1 MKYLKKILYI
11 LCLFVVTVYP
21 FLSVYGDNVVLNNY
35 KQVSSLGGE
44 NWEGKDSGKSK
55 NDSSVIISKTISE
68 TNYKSGISNI
78 ENYFDITLR
87 VQTRTKAEEPDL
99 AVVIVM
105 DISNTMSY
113 VFNGTK
119 KTRISAAQD
128 AAKKFITEFANRS
141 SSNKDIKRQI
151 GFVAFN
157 TNAQEIFALQPCMD
171 TTTANSLKNTM
182 ETNTNKIMNAPG
194 YGDSHSRF
202 TNIEAGLKM
211 ANDMLSKSN
220 ASSKHI
226 IFLSDGFP
234 TTYIYKNYT
243 GYDPYMTPNISSEAE
258 VNRNKTKFFNDY
270 WKANNGKLNP
280 NDDGIFYD
288 SVKEHYYPCY
298 YGTSYSDKAAIRA
311 RKMATNVK
319 NAGINIYSIG
329 VDIGGQTIKKY
340 VNQTAGKKF
349 SVVDRTSTTY
359 EIGDDSSADA
369 YKNWLKN
376 KIGSGYYQDVT
387 DESAMTDAFDRI
399 FTKIMEM
406 SEATWVAEDPMNLS
420 GNVKNIEF
428 VGIYDGNKNL
438 RDSVDLTNGS
448 NTASY
453 NDKDKIN
460 WDLKNSTPTEIK
472 VGNITYYVYELHYR
486 IRLQNE
492 LSTFE
497 EIDKNTGNSKI
508 YDTNGKTTLK
518 YVIKD
523 EKSSKDG
530 EIDFPVPSVVGYL
543 GELEFKKV
551 STLGDNFTLENA
563 EFELVHSPNCP
574 CHNERKQP
582 SDSTLSYT
590 ATSDANG
597 TIKFTSIPS
606 GHKYILKE
614 TKAPNDHIL
623 NESTYDVEVA
633 YDKTI
638 HKIEGNKIIND
649 YLKSN
654 LNISK
659 EVQGNIE
666 NSGTFKFTLVI
677 TYNGK
682 PVVGEYPYKKGN
694 ETGYITLDSNGKTT
708 IYLKHNETIYI
719 ENLPFNSSFK
729 IEELETEG
737 YEVNYKLNDN
747 KITFGKSLESK
758 LDSIEKPTNVKFI
771 NIGGYIMPETGSSGM
786 LILVIAGILLT
797 GGSVINICYMY
808 FKKKRLS

>member
-1 MKYLKKILYI
+1 MKYLKKIVYI
-11 LCLFVVTVYP
+11 LCLLVVTVYP
-21 FLSVYGDNVVLNNY
+21 FLSVYGDSLVLNGY
-35 KQVSSLGGE
+35 KQVANIGGE
-44 NWEGKDSGKSK
+44 NWEGKDSGKTK

-68 TNYKSGISNI
+68 TNYKSGNSNL

-87 VQTRTKAEEPDL
+87 VQTRTKAEEPDV

-105 DISNTMSY
+105 DVSNTMSY
-113 VFNGTK
+113 VFKNTK
-119 KTRISAAQD
+119 VTRISAAQE
-128 AAKKFITEFANRS
+128 AAEKFITDFANRS

-157 TNAQEIFALQPCMD
+157 TDAKEIFTLQPCMD
-171 TTTANSLKNTM
+171 TTTATNLINDMNTK
-182 ETNTNKIMNAPG
+182 TNNIMNVTN
-194 YGDSHSRF
+194 YGKSHSRF

-234 TTYIYKNYT
+234 TTYISSGYS
-243 GYDPYMTPNISSEAE
+243 GYDPYDT
-258 VNRNKTKFFNDY
+258 T
-270 WKANNGKLNP
+270 GK
-280 NDDGIFYD
+280 IFYD
-288 SVKEHYYPCY
+288 YVSGKKCL
-298 YGTSYSDKAAIRA
+298 YGTSYSDEAAIRA

-319 NAGINIYSIG
+319 NNGINIYSIG
-329 VDIGGQTIKKY
+329 VDVGGQTIKAY
-340 VNQTAGKKF
+340 VDQTNGQSH

-359 EIGDDSSADA
+359 EIGSDSSSDA

-387 DESAMTDAFDRI
+387 NESAMAGAFNEI
-399 FTKIMEM
+399 FKKIMEM
-406 SEATWVAEDPMNLS
+406 SEATWVAEDPMNTS
-420 GNVKNIEF
+420 SNVKNIEF

-438 RDSVDLTNGS
+438 RDSVNLTNGN

-460 WDLKNSTPTEIK
+460 WDLKNSNPAIIEN
-472 VGNITYYVYELHYR
+472 GNITYYVYELHYR

-492 LSTFE
+492 LSSFE
-497 EIDKNTGNSKI
+497 EIDKNTGNFKI
-508 YDTNGKTTLK
+508 YETNGKTTLN
-518 YVIKD
+518 YVIKTD
-523 EKSSKDG
+523 KTSTNG
-530 EIDFPVPSVVGYL
+530 EIDFKVPSIVGYL

-551 STLGDNFTLENA
+551 SALGDEFTLENA

-574 CHNERKQP
+574 CHNELKKP
-582 SDSTLSYT
+582 SDNTLKYKASSTS
-590 ATSDANG
+590 NG
-597 TIKFTSIPS
+597 SVKFINIPS

-614 TKAPNDHIL
+614 TKAPNGHIL
-623 NESTYDVEVA
+623 NKTEYDVEVA

-638 HKIEGNKIIND
+638 YSIDGNKIIND
-649 YLKSN
+649 YLKSK

-682 PVVGEYPYKKGN
+682 PVVGQFPYKKG
-694 ETGYITLDSNGKTT
+694 TSVGTITLDNAGKTT
-708 IYLKHNETIYI
+708 IYLKHNETINI
-719 ENLPFNSSFK
+719 EDLPYGSQFK
-729 IEELETEG
+729 IEELETDG
-737 YEVNYKLNDN
+737 YEVNYKINDN
-747 KITFGKSLESK
+747 KITFGKSLNGK
-758 LDSIEKPTNVKFI
+758 LDSTEPTNVKFI

-797 GGSVINICYMY
+797 GGSVINICYTY
-808 FKKKRLS
+808 FRKKRIS

>member
-55 NDSSVIISKTISE
+55 DDSSVIISKTISE
-68 TNYKSGISNI
+68 TNYKSGNSNL

-105 DISNTMSY
+105 DISNTMKEKMG
-113 VFNGTK
+113 GT
-119 KTRISAAQD
+119 TRIKAAQG
-128 AAKKFITEFANRS
+128 AAEKFITEFANRS

-157 TNAQEIFALQPCMD
+157 TDAKEIFTLQPCMD
-171 TTTANSLKNTM
+171 TTTA
-182 ETNTNKIMNAPG
+182 TNLIKDMNYKTNKIMNAAG
-194 YGDSHSRF
+194 YGGSHSRF

-234 TTYIYKNYT
+234 TTYISSGYS
-243 GYDPYMTPNISSEAE
+243 GYDPYDST
-258 VNRNKTKFFNDY
+258 
-270 WKANNGKLNP
+270 GK
-280 NDDGIFYD
+280 IFYD
-288 SVKEHYYPCY
+288 HVSKKKCL
-298 YGTSYSDKAAIRA
+298 YGTSYSDKAAKKA
-311 RKMATNVK
+311 REEAEKIK
-319 NAGINIYSIG
+319 NNGINIYSIG
-329 VDIGGQTIKKY
+329 VDVGGQTINGY
-340 VNQTAGKKF
+340 VNKETEEY
-349 SVVDRTSTTY
+349 SVVDRTSTNY
-359 EIGDDSSADA
+359 EIGSASSADA
-369 YKNWLKN
+369 YKNWLEN
-376 KIGSGYYQDVT
+376 KIGSGYYQAVT

-399 FTKIMEM
+399 FKKIMEI

-551 STLGDNFTLENA
+551 SALGDEFTLENA

-574 CHNERKQP
+574 CHNELKKP
-582 SDSTLSYT
+582 SDNTLTYKASS
-590 ATSDANG
+590 TSDG
-597 TIKFTSIPS
+597 SVKFINIPS

-614 TKAPNDHIL
+614 TKAPNGHIL
-623 NESTYDVEVA
+623 NKTEYDVEVA

-638 HKIEGNKIIND
+638 YSIDGNKIIND

-666 NSGTFKFTLVI
+666 NSGTFKFTLTI

-758 LDSIEKPTNVKFI
+758 LDSTEKPTNIKFI

-786 LILVIAGILLT
+786 LILIIAGILLT

>member
-55 NDSSVIISKTISE
+55 DDSSVIISKTISE
-68 TNYKSGISNI
+68 TDYKSGNSNL

-157 TNAQEIFALQPCMD
+157 TDAKEIFTLQPCMD
-171 TTTANSLKNTM
+171 TTTA
-182 ETNTNKIMNAPG
+182 TNLIKDMNYKTNKIMNAAG
-194 YGDSHSRF
+194 YGGSHSRF

-211 ANDMLSKSN
+211 ANDMLSRSN

-234 TTYIYKNYT
+234 TTYISSGYS
-243 GYDPYMTPNISSEAE
+243 GYDPYDST
-258 VNRNKTKFFNDY
+258 
-270 WKANNGKLNP
+270 GK
-280 NDDGIFYD
+280 IFYD
-288 SVKEHYYPCY
+288 HVSKKKCL
-298 YGTSYSDKAAIRA
+298 YGTSYSDKAAIKA
-311 RKMATNVK
+311 REEAEKIK
-319 NAGINIYSIG
+319 NNGINIYSIG
-329 VDIGGQTIKKY
+329 VDVGGQKIKAY
-340 VNQTAGKKF
+340 VDQTNGQSH

-359 EIGDDSSADA
+359 EIGSDSNPDA
-369 YKNWLKN
+369 YKNWLEN

-387 DESAMTDAFDRI
+387 DESAMTDAFDKI
-399 FTKIMEM
+399 FTRIMEI

-530 EIDFPVPSVVGYL
+530 EIDFPVPNVVGYL

-551 STLGDNFTLENA
+551 SALGDEFTLENA
-563 EFELVHSPNCP
+563 EFELVHSPNCS
-574 CHNERKQP
+574 CHNELKKP
-582 SDSTLSYT
+582 SDNTLTYKASS
-590 ATSDANG
+590 TSDG
-597 TIKFTSIPS
+597 SVKFINIPS

-614 TKAPNDHIL
+614 TKAPNGHIL
-623 NESTYDVEVA
+623 NKTEYDVEVA

-694 ETGYITLDSNGKTT
+694 ETGYITLDSNGKAT

-758 LDSIEKPTNVKFI
+758 LDSAEKPTNIKFI

-786 LILVIAGILLT
+786 LILIIAGILLT

>member
-1 MKYLKKILYI
+1 MKYLKKIVYI
-11 LCLFVVTVYP
+11 LCLLVVTVYP
-21 FLSVYGDNVVLNNY
+21 FLSVYGDSLVLNGY
-35 KQVSSLGGE
+35 KQVANIGGE
-44 NWEGKDSGKSK
+44 NWEGKDSGKTK

-68 TNYKSGISNI
+68 TNYKSGNSNL

-87 VQTRTKAEEPDL
+87 VQTRTKAEEPDV

-105 DISNTMSY
+105 DVSNTMSY
-113 VFNGTK
+113 VFKNTEV
-119 KTRISAAQD
+119 TRISAAQE
-128 AAKKFITEFANRS
+128 AAEKFITDFANRS

-157 TNAQEIFALQPCMD
+157 TDAKEIFKLQPCMD
-171 TTTANSLKNTM
+171 TTTATNLINDMNTK
-182 ETNTNKIMNAPG
+182 TNNIMNATN
-194 YGDSHSRF
+194 YGSSHSRF

-234 TTYIYKNYT
+234 TTYISSGYS
-243 GYDPYMTPNISSEAE
+243 GYDPYDT
-258 VNRNKTKFFNDY
+258 T
-270 WKANNGKLNP
+270 GK
-280 NDDGIFYD
+280 IFYD
-288 SVKEHYYPCY
+288 YVSGKKCL
-298 YGTSYSDKAAIRA
+298 YGTSYSDEAAIRA

-319 NAGINIYSIG
+319 NNGINIYSIG
-329 VDIGGQTIKKY
+329 VDVGGQTIKAY
-340 VNQTAGKKF
+340 VDQTNGQSH

-359 EIGDDSSADA
+359 EIGSDSSSDA

-387 DESAMTDAFDRI
+387 NESAMAGAFNEI
-399 FTKIMEM
+399 FKKIMEM
-406 SEATWVAEDPMNLS
+406 SEATWVAEDPMNTS
-420 GNVKNIEF
+420 SNVKNIEF
-428 VGIYDGNKNL
+428 VGMYDGNKNL
-438 RDSVDLTNGS
+438 RDSVNLTNGN

-460 WDLKNSTPTEIK
+460 WDLKNSNPTVIEN
-472 VGNITYYVYELHYR
+472 GNITYYVYELHYR

-492 LSTFE
+492 QSSFE
-497 EIDKNTGNSKI
+497 EIDKNTGNFKI
-508 YDTNGKTTLK
+508 YETNGKTTLN
-518 YVIKD
+518 YVIKTD
-523 EKSSKDG
+523 KTSTNG
-530 EIDFPVPSVVGYL
+530 EINFKVPSIVGYL

-551 STLGDNFTLENA
+551 SALGDEFTLENA

-574 CHNERKQP
+574 CHNELKKP
-582 SDSTLSYT
+582 SDNTLTYKAVS
-590 ATSDANG
+590 TSDG
-597 TIKFTSIPS
+597 SVKFINIPS

-614 TKAPNDHIL
+614 TKAPNGHIL
-623 NESTYDVEVA
+623 NKTEYDVEVA

-638 HKIEGNKIIND
+638 YSIDGNKIIND
-649 YLKSN
+649 YLKSK

-682 PVVGEYPYKKGN
+682 PVVGQFPYKKG
-694 ETGYITLDSNGKTT
+694 TSVGTITLDNAGKTT
-708 IYLKHNETIYI
+708 IYLKHNETINI
-719 ENLPFNSSFK
+719 EDLPYGSQFK
-729 IEELETEG
+729 IEELETDG
-737 YEVNYKLNDN
+737 YEVNYKINDN
-747 KITFGKSLESK
+747 KITFGKSLNGK
-758 LDSIEKPTNVKFI
+758 LDSTEPTNVKFI

-797 GGSVINICYMY
+797 GGSVINICYTY
-808 FKKKRLS
+808 FRKKRIS

>member
-1 MKYLKKILYI
+1 MKYLKKIVYI
-11 LCLFVVTVYP
+11 LCLLVVTVYP
-21 FLSVYGDNVVLNNY
+21 FLSVYGDSLVLNGY
-35 KQVSSLGGE
+35 KQVANIGGE
-44 NWEGKDSGKSK
+44 NWEGKDSGKTK

-68 TNYKSGISNI
+68 TNYKSGNSNL

-87 VQTRTKAEEPDL
+87 VQTRTKAEEPDV

-105 DISNTMSY
+105 DVSNTMSY
-113 VFNGTK
+113 VFKNTK
-119 KTRISAAQD
+119 VTRISAAQE
-128 AAKKFITEFANRS
+128 AAEKFITDFANRS

-157 TNAQEIFALQPCMD
+157 TDAKEIFALQPCMD
-171 TTTANSLKNTM
+171 TTTATNLINDMNTK
-182 ETNTNKIMNAPG
+182 TNNIMNVPN
-194 YGDSHSRF
+194 YVKSHSRF

-243 GYDPYMTPNISSEAE
+243 GYDPYMTPNISSAE
-258 VNRNKTKFFNDY
+258 EENRNKTEFFNDY
-270 WKANNGKLNP
+270 WKANNGELNP

-329 VDIGGQTIKKY
+329 VDIGGQTIKTY
-340 VNQTAGKKF
+340 VDQTARKKF

-359 EIGDDSSADA
+359 EIGSDSSPDA
-369 YKNWLKN
+369 YKNWLKS

-387 DESAMTDAFDRI
+387 NKSAMTDAFNEI
-399 FTKIMEM
+399 FKKIMEM
-406 SEATWVAEDPMNLS
+406 SEATWVAEDPMNTS
-420 GNVKNIEF
+420 SNVKNIEF
-428 VGIYDGNKNL
+428 VGMYDGNKNL
-438 RDSVDLTNGS
+438 RDSVNLTNGN

-460 WDLKNSTPTEIK
+460 WDLKNSNPTVIEN
-472 VGNITYYVYELHYR
+472 GNITYYVYELHYR

-492 LSTFE
+492 LSSFE
-497 EIDKNTGNSKI
+497 EIDKSTGNSKI
-508 YDTNGKTTLK
+508 YETNGKTTLN
-518 YVIKD
+518 YVIKT
-523 EKSSKDG
+523 EKTSTNG
-530 EIDFPVPSVVGYL
+530 EIDFKVPSIVGYL

-551 STLGDNFTLENA
+551 SALGDEFTLENA

-574 CHNERKQP
+574 CHNEQKKP
-582 SDSTLSYT
+582 SDNTLTYKASS
-590 ATSDANG
+590 TSDG
-597 TIKFTSIPS
+597 SVKFINIPS

-614 TKAPNDHIL
+614 TKAPNGHIL
-623 NESTYDVEVA
+623 NKTEYDVEVT

-638 HKIEGNKIIND
+638 YSIDGNKIIND
-649 YLKSN
+649 YLKSK

-677 TYNGK
+677 TYSGK
-682 PVVGEYPYKKGN
+682 PVVGQFPYKKG
-694 ETGYITLDSNGKTT
+694 TSVGTITLDNAGKTT
-708 IYLKHNETIYI
+708 IYLKHNETINI
-719 ENLPFNSSFK
+719 EDLPYGSQFK
-729 IEELETEG
+729 IEELETDG
-737 YEVNYKLNDN
+737 YEVNYKINDN
-747 KITFGKSLESK
+747 KITFGKSLNGK
-758 LDSIEKPTNVKFI
+758 LDSTEPTNVKFI

-797 GGSVINICYMY
+797 GGSVINICYTY
-808 FKKKRLS
+808 FRKKRIS

>member
-1 MKYLKKILYI
+1 MKYLKKIVYI
-11 LCLFVVTVYP
+11 LCLLVVTVYP
-21 FLSVYGDNVVLNNY
+21 FLSVYGDSLVLNGY
-35 KQVSSLGGE
+35 KQVANIGGE
-44 NWEGKDSGKSK
+44 NWEGKDSGKTK

-68 TNYKSGISNI
+68 TNYKSGNSNL

-87 VQTRTKAEEPDL
+87 VQTRTKAEEPDV

-105 DISNTMSY
+105 DVSNTMSY
-113 VFNGTK
+113 VFKNTK
-119 KTRISAAQD
+119 VTRISAAQE
-128 AAKKFITEFANRS
+128 AAEKFITDFANRS

-157 TNAQEIFALQPCMD
+157 TDAKEIFALQPCMD
-171 TTTANSLKNTM
+171 TTMA
-182 ETNTNKIMNAPG
+182 TNLINDMNNKTNDIMNATN
-194 YGDSHSRF
+194 YGSSHSRF

-234 TTYIYKNYT
+234 TTYISSGYS
-243 GYDPYMTPNISSEAE
+243 GYDPYDT
-258 VNRNKTKFFNDY
+258 T
-270 WKANNGKLNP
+270 GK
-280 NDDGIFYD
+280 IFYD
-288 SVKEHYYPCY
+288 YVSGKKCL
-298 YGTSYSDKAAIRA
+298 YGTSYSDEAAIRA

-319 NAGINIYSIG
+319 NNGINIYSIG
-329 VDIGGQTIKKY
+329 VDVGGQTIKAY
-340 VNQTAGKKF
+340 VDQTNGQSH

-359 EIGDDSSADA
+359 EIGSDSSSDA

-387 DESAMTDAFDRI
+387 NESAMAGAFNEI
-399 FTKIMEM
+399 FKKIMEM
-406 SEATWVAEDPMNLS
+406 SEATWVAEDPMNTS
-420 GNVKNIEF
+420 SNVKNIEF

-438 RDSVDLTNGS
+438 RDSVDLTNGN

-460 WDLKNSTPTEIK
+460 WDLKNSNPAIIEN
-472 VGNITYYVYELHYR
+472 GNITYYVYELHYR

-492 LSTFE
+492 QSSFE
-497 EIDKNTGNSKI
+497 EIDKSTGNSKI
-508 YDTNGKTTLK
+508 YETNGKTTLN
-518 YVIKD
+518 YVIKTD
-523 EKSSKDG
+523 KTSTNG
-530 EIDFPVPSVVGYL
+530 EIDFKVPSIVGYL

-551 STLGDNFTLENA
+551 SALGDEFTLENV

-574 CHNERKQP
+574 CHNELKKP
-582 SDSTLSYT
+582 SDNTLKYKASS
-590 ATSDANG
+590 TSDG
-597 TIKFTSIPS
+597 SVKFINIPS

-614 TKAPNDHIL
+614 TKAPNGHIL
-623 NESTYDVEVA
+623 NKTEYDVEVA

-638 HKIEGNKIIND
+638 YSIDGNKIIND
-649 YLKSN
+649 YLKSK

-677 TYNGK
+677 TYSGK
-682 PVVGEYPYKKGN
+682 PVVGQFPYKKG
-694 ETGYITLDSNGKTT
+694 TSVGTITLDNAGKTT
-708 IYLKHNETIYI
+708 IYLKHNETINI
-719 ENLPFNSSFK
+719 EDLPYGSQFK
-729 IEELETEG
+729 IEELETDG
-737 YEVNYKLNDN
+737 YEVNYKINDN
-747 KITFGKSLESK
+747 KITFGKSLNGK
-758 LDSIEKPTNVKFI
+758 LDSTEPTNVKFI

-797 GGSVINICYMY
+797 GGSVINICYTY
-808 FKKKRLS
+808 FRKKRIS

>member
-1 MKYLKKILYI
+1 MKYLKKIVYI
-11 LCLFVVTVYP
+11 LCLLVVTVYP
-21 FLSVYGDNVVLNNY
+21 FLSVYGDSLVLNGY
-35 KQVSSLGGE
+35 KQVVNIGGE
-44 NWEGKDSGKSK
+44 NWEGKDSGKTK

-68 TNYKSGISNI
+68 TNYKSGNSNL

-87 VQTRTKAEEPDL
+87 VQTRTKAEEPDV

-105 DISNTMSY
+105 DVSNTMSY
-113 VFNGTK
+113 VFKNTK
-119 KTRISAAQD
+119 VTRISAAQE
-128 AAKKFITEFANRS
+128 AAEKFITDFANRS

-157 TNAQEIFALQPCMD
+157 TDAKEIFTLQPCMD
-171 TTTANSLKNTM
+171 TTTATNLINDMNTK
-182 ETNTNKIMNAPG
+182 TNNIMNVTN
-194 YGDSHSRF
+194 YGKSHSRF

-234 TTYIYKNYT
+234 TTYISSGYS
-243 GYDPYMTPNISSEAE
+243 GYDPYDT
-258 VNRNKTKFFNDY
+258 T
-270 WKANNGKLNP
+270 GK
-280 NDDGIFYD
+280 IFYD
-288 SVKEHYYPCY
+288 YVSGKKCL
-298 YGTSYSDKAAIRA
+298 YGTSYSDEAAIRA

-319 NAGINIYSIG
+319 NNGINIYSIG
-329 VDIGGQTIKKY
+329 VDVGGQTIKAY
-340 VNQTAGKKF
+340 VDQTNGQSH

-359 EIGDDSSADA
+359 EIGSDSSPNA

-387 DESAMTDAFDRI
+387 NKSAMTDAFNEI
-399 FTKIMEM
+399 FKKIMEM
-406 SEATWVAEDPMNLS
+406 SEATWVAEDPMNTS
-420 GNVKNIEF
+420 SNVKNIEF
-428 VGIYDGNKNL
+428 VGMYDGNKNL
-438 RDSVDLTNGS
+438 RDSVNLTNGN

-460 WDLKNSTPTEIK
+460 WDLKNSNPAIIEN
-472 VGNITYYVYELHYR
+472 GNITYYVYELHYR

-492 LSTFE
+492 LSSFE
-497 EIDKNTGNSKI
+497 EIDKSTGNSKI
-508 YDTNGKTTLK
+508 YETNGKTTLN
-518 YVIKD
+518 YVIKT
-523 EKSSKDG
+523 EKTSTNG
-530 EIDFPVPSVVGYL
+530 EIDFKVPSIVGYL

-551 STLGDNFTLENA
+551 SALGDEFTLENA

-574 CHNERKQP
+574 CHNELKKP
-582 SDSTLSYT
+582 SDNTLKYKASSTS
-590 ATSDANG
+590 NG
-597 TIKFTSIPS
+597 SVKFINIPS

-614 TKAPNDHIL
+614 TKAPNGHIL
-623 NESTYDVEVA
+623 NKTEYDVEVA

-638 HKIEGNKIIND
+638 YSIDGNKIIND
-649 YLKSN
+649 YLKSK

-682 PVVGEYPYKKGN
+682 PVVGQFPYKKG
-694 ETGYITLDSNGKTT
+694 TSVGTITLDNAGKTT
-708 IYLKHNETIYI
+708 IYLKHNETINI
-719 ENLPFNSSFK
+719 EDLPYGSQFK
-729 IEELETEG
+729 IEELETDG
-737 YEVNYKLNDN
+737 YEVNYKINDN
-747 KITFGKSLESK
+747 KITFGKSLNGK
-758 LDSIEKPTNVKFI
+758 LDSTEPTNVKFI

-797 GGSVINICYMY
+797 GGSVINICYTY
-808 FKKKRLS
+808 FRKKRIS

>member
-1 MKYLKKILYI
+1 MKYLKKIVYI
-11 LCLFVVTVYP
+11 LCLLVVTVYP
-21 FLSVYGDNVVLNNY
+21 FLSVYGDSLVLNGY
-35 KQVSSLGGE
+35 KQVANIGGE
-44 NWEGKDSGKSK
+44 NWEGKDSGKTK

-68 TNYKSGISNI
+68 TNYKSGNSNL

-87 VQTRTKAEEPDL
+87 VQTRTKAEEPDV

-105 DISNTMSY
+105 DVSNTMSY
-113 VFNGTK
+113 VFKNTK
-119 KTRISAAQD
+119 VTRISAAQE
-128 AAKKFITEFANRS
+128 AAEKFITDFANRS

-157 TNAQEIFALQPCMD
+157 TDAKEIFALQPCMD
-171 TTTANSLKNTM
+171 TTMA
-182 ETNTNKIMNAPG
+182 TNLINDMNNKTNDIMNATN
-194 YGDSHSRF
+194 YGSSHSRF

-234 TTYIYKNYT
+234 TTYISSGYS
-243 GYDPYMTPNISSEAE
+243 GYDPYDT
-258 VNRNKTKFFNDY
+258 T
-270 WKANNGKLNP
+270 GK
-280 NDDGIFYD
+280 IFYD
-288 SVKEHYYPCY
+288 YVSEKKCL
-298 YGTSYSDKAAIRA
+298 YGTSYSDEAAIRA

-319 NAGINIYSIG
+319 NNGINIYSIG
-329 VDIGGQTIKKY
+329 VDVGGQTIKAY
-340 VNQTAGKKF
+340 VDQTNGKSH

-359 EIGDDSSADA
+359 EIGSDSSSDA
-369 YKNWLKN
+369 YKNWLKS

-387 DESAMTDAFDRI
+387 NESAMAGAFNEI
-399 FTKIMEM
+399 FKKIMEM
-406 SEATWVAEDPMNLS
+406 SEATWVAEDPMNTS
-420 GNVKNIEF
+420 SNVKNIEF

-438 RDSVDLTNGS
+438 RDSVNLTNGN

-460 WDLKNSTPTEIK
+460 WDLKNSNPTVIEN
-472 VGNITYYVYELHYR
+472 GNITYYVYELHYR

-492 LSTFE
+492 LSSFE
-497 EIDKNTGNSKI
+497 EIDKSTGNSKI
-508 YDTNGKTTLK
+508 YETNGKTTLN
-518 YVIKD
+518 YVIKTD
-523 EKSSKDG
+523 KTSTNG
-530 EIDFPVPSVVGYL
+530 EIDFKVPSIVGYL

-551 STLGDNFTLENA
+551 SVLGDEFTLENA

-574 CHNERKQP
+574 CHNELKKP
-582 SDSTLSYT
+582 SDNTLTYKASSTS
-590 ATSDANG
+590 NG
-597 TIKFTSIPS
+597 SVKFINIPS

-614 TKAPNDHIL
+614 TKAPNGHIL
-623 NESTYDVEVA
+623 NKTEYDVEVA

-638 HKIEGNKIIND
+638 YSIDGNKIIND
-649 YLKSN
+649 YLKSK

-682 PVVGEYPYKKGN
+682 PVVGQFPYKKG
-694 ETGYITLDSNGKTT
+694 TSVGTITLDNAGKTT
-708 IYLKHNETIYI
+708 IYLKHNETINI
-719 ENLPFNSSFK
+719 EDLPYGSQFK
-729 IEELETEG
+729 IEELETDG
-737 YEVNYKLNDN
+737 YEVNYKINDN
-747 KITFGKSLESK
+747 KITFGKSLNGK
-758 LDSIEKPTNVKFI
+758 LDSTEPTNVKFI

-797 GGSVINICYMY
+797 GGSVINICYTY
-808 FKKKRLS
+808 FRKKRIS

>member
-55 NDSSVIISKTISE
+55 DDSSVIISKTISE

-105 DISNTMSY
+105 DISNTM
-113 VFNGTK
+113 NEKMGKTT
-119 KTRISAAQD
+119 TRIKAAQG
-128 AAKKFITEFANRS
+128 AAEKFITEFANRS

-171 TTTANSLKNTM
+171 TTTANSLNDTM
-182 ETNTNKIMNAPG
+182 KTNTNKIMNAPG
-194 YGDSHSRF
+194 YGNSHSRF

-234 TTYIYKNYT
+234 TTYISSGYS
-243 GYDPYMTPNISSEAE
+243 GYDPYDST
-258 VNRNKTKFFNDY
+258 
-270 WKANNGKLNP
+270 GK
-280 NDDGIFYD
+280 IFYD
-288 SVKEHYYPCY
+288 HVSKKKCL
-298 YGTSYSDKAAIRA
+298 YGTSYSDEAAIRA
-311 RKMATNVK
+311 RKMAAEVK
-319 NAGINIYSIG
+319 NNGINIYSIG
-329 VDIGGQTIKKY
+329 VDVGGQTIDGY
-340 VNQTAGKKF
+340 VNKETNKY
-349 SVVDRTSTTY
+349 SVVDRKSTKY
-359 EIGDDSSADA
+359 EIGDGSSADA

-387 DESAMTDAFDRI
+387 DESAMTDAFNKI
-399 FTKIMEM
+399 FKRIMEI

-428 VGIYDGNKNL
+428 VGIYDSNKNL
-438 RDSVDLTNGS
+438 RDSVDLTNGN

-492 LSTFE
+492 LSSFE

-551 STLGDNFTLENA
+551 SALGDNFTLENA

-582 SDSTLSYT
+582 SDSILSYKT
-590 ATSDANG
+590 TSDANG
-597 TIKFTSIPS
+597 TVKFTNIPS

>member
-55 NDSSVIISKTISE
+55 DDSSVIISKTISE
-68 TNYKSGISNI
+68 TDYKSGNSNL

-157 TNAQEIFALQPCMD
+157 TDAKEIFTLQPCMD
-171 TTTANSLKNTM
+171 TTTA
-182 ETNTNKIMNAPG
+182 TNLIKDMNYKTNKIMNAAG
-194 YGDSHSRF
+194 YGGSHSRF

-234 TTYIYKNYT
+234 TTYISSDYN
-243 GYDPYMTPNISSEAE
+243 GYDPYDST
-258 VNRNKTKFFNDY
+258 
-270 WKANNGKLNP
+270 GK
-280 NDDGIFYD
+280 IFYD
-288 SVKEHYYPCY
+288 HVLKKKCL
-298 YGTSYSDKAAIRA
+298 YGTSYSDEAAIRA
-311 RKMATNVK
+311 RKMATEVK
-319 NAGINIYSIG
+319 NNGINIYSIG
-329 VDIGGQTIKKY
+329 VDVGGQKIKAY
-340 VNQTAGKKF
+340 VDQTNGQSH

-359 EIGDDSSADA
+359 EIGSDSNPDA
-369 YKNWLKN
+369 YKNWLEN

-387 DESAMTDAFDRI
+387 DESAMTDAFDKI
-399 FTKIMEM
+399 FTRIMEI

-530 EIDFPVPSVVGYL
+530 EIDFPVPNVVGYL

-551 STLGDNFTLENA
+551 SALGDEFTLENA
-563 EFELVHSPNCP
+563 EFELVHSPNCS
-574 CHNERKQP
+574 CHNELKKP
-582 SDSTLSYT
+582 SDNTLTYKASS
-590 ATSDANG
+590 TSDG
-597 TIKFTSIPS
+597 SVKFINIPS

-614 TKAPNDHIL
+614 TKAPNGHIL
-623 NESTYDVEVA
+623 NKTEYDVEVA

-649 YLKSN
+649 FLKSN

-682 PVVGEYPYKKGN
+682 PLVGEYPYKKGN
-694 ETGYITLDSNGKTT
+694 ETNYITLDSNGKAT

-747 KITFGKSLESK
+747 KITFGKSLEST
-758 LDSIEKPTNVKFI
+758 LDSTEKPTNIKFI

-786 LILVIAGILLT
+786 LILIIAGILLT

>member
-1 MKYLKKILYI
+1 MKYLKKIVYI
-11 LCLFVVTVYP
+11 LCLLIATVCP
-21 FLSVYGDNVVLNNY
+21 FLSVYSDNIVLNNY
-35 KQVSSLGGE
+35 KQVTSLGGE
-44 NWEGKDSGKSK
+44 NWEGKDSGKAK

-68 TNYKSGISNI
+68 TNYSSNKDNL
-78 ENYFDITLR
+78 ENYFDITLK

-99 AVVIVM
+99 AVVIVL

-113 VFNGTK
+113 VFNGTS
-119 KTRISAAQD
+119 KTRISAAQE
-128 AAKKFITEFANRS
+128 AATNFIKEFANRS
-141 SSNKDIKRQI
+141 SGNSKITNRKI

-157 TNAQEIFALQPCMD
+157 TDAHKIFNLQDCTD
-171 TTTANSLKNTM
+171 INIANTLITTM
-182 ETNTNKIMNAPG
+182 TNETNKIIYSNDYANN
-194 YGDSHSRF
+194 HKRF

-211 ANDMLSKSN
+211 AGDMLDNSN
-220 ASSKHI
+220 ASTKHI
-226 IFLSDGFP
+226 VFLSDGFP
-234 TTYIYKNYT
+234 TTYINNGYI
-243 GYDPYMTPNISSEAE
+243 GYDPYDSAGD
-258 VNRNKTKFFNDY
+258 R
-270 WKANNGKLNP
+270 
-280 NDDGIFYD
+280 FYD
-288 SVKEHYYPCY
+288 NTSGQKIPCS
-298 YGTSYSDKAAIRA
+298 YGASYSDEAAIRA
-311 RKMATNVK
+311 RKMATK
-319 NAGINIYSIG
+319 IKTKGINIYSIG
-329 VDIGGQTIKKY
+329 VDVGGQTIKQY
-340 VNQTAGKKF
+340 VDQTNGKDF
-349 SVVDRTSTTY
+349 SVVDRRSTIY
-359 EIGDDSSADA
+359 EIGSADSSDA
-369 YKNWLKN
+369 YKEWLKN
-376 KIGSGYYQDVT
+376 KIGSSNYWDVT
-387 DESAMTDAFDRI
+387 DKNAMTSAFNNI
-399 FTKIMEM
+399 FKKIMEI
-406 SEATWVAEDPMNLS
+406 SEAIWVAEDPMNAS
-420 GNVKNIEF
+420 SNVKNIDF
-428 VGIYDGNKNL
+428 IGIYDKNKNL
-438 RDSVDLTNGS
+438 NDNVNLNNSN

-460 WDLKNSTPTEIK
+460 WDLKNSKPTEIK
-472 VGNITYYVYELHYR
+472 NGNVIYYVYELHYR

-492 LSTFE
+492 LSSFE
-497 EIDKNTGNSKI
+497 EIDKNTGNFKI
-508 YDTNGKTTLK
+508 YETNGKTTLN
-518 YVIKD
+518 YVIKTN
-523 EKSSKDG
+523 KTSTSG
-530 EIDFPVPSVVGYL
+530 QLNFSVPSIVGYL
-543 GELEFKKV
+543 GELEFQKV
-551 STLGDNFTLENA
+551 SALGDNFTLENA
-563 EFELVHSPNCP
+563 EFELVHSKGCP

-590 ATSDANG
+590 AISNTNG
-597 TIKFTSIPS
+597 LVKFTNIPS

-623 NESTYDVEVA
+623 SESSYEVEVA

-649 YLKSN
+649 YIKSN

-666 NSGTFKFTLVI
+666 NSGTFKFTLTI

-747 KITFGKSLESK
+747 KITIGKNLNGT
-758 LDSIEKPTNVKFI
+758 LTDKPNNIKFI

-808 FKKKRLS
+808 FKKKRIS

>member
-1 MKYLKKILYI
+1 MKYLKKIVYI
-11 LCLFVVTVYP
+11 LCLLIATVCP
-21 FLSVYGDNVVLNNY
+21 FLSVYSDNIVLNNY
-35 KQVSSLGGE
+35 KQVTSLGGE
-44 NWEGKDSGKSK
+44 NWEGKDSGKAK

-68 TNYKSGISNI
+68 TNYSSNKDNL
-78 ENYFDITLR
+78 ENYFDITLK

-99 AVVIVM
+99 AVVIVL

-113 VFNGTK
+113 VFNGTS
-119 KTRISAAQD
+119 KTRISAAQE
-128 AAKKFITEFANRS
+128 AATNFIKEFANRS
-141 SSNKDIKRQI
+141 SGNSKITNRKI

-157 TNAQEIFALQPCMD
+157 TDAHKIFNLQDCTD
-171 TTTANSLKNTM
+171 INIANTLISTM
-182 ETNTNKIMNAPG
+182 TNETNKIIYSNDYANN
-194 YGDSHSRF
+194 HKRF

-211 ANDMLSKSN
+211 AGDMLDNSN
-220 ASSKHI
+220 ASTKHI
-226 IFLSDGFP
+226 VFLSDGFP
-234 TTYIYKNYT
+234 TTYINNGYI
-243 GYDPYMTPNISSEAE
+243 GYDPYDSAGD
-258 VNRNKTKFFNDY
+258 R
-270 WKANNGKLNP
+270 
-280 NDDGIFYD
+280 FYD
-288 SVKEHYYPCY
+288 NTSGQKIPCS
-298 YGTSYSDKAAIRA
+298 YGASYSDEAAIRA
-311 RKMATNVK
+311 RKMATK
-319 NAGINIYSIG
+319 IKTKGINIYSIG
-329 VDIGGQTIKKY
+329 VDVGGQTIKRY
-340 VNQTAGKKF
+340 VDQTNGKDF
-349 SVVDRTSTTY
+349 SVVDRRSTIY
-359 EIGDDSSADA
+359 EIGSADSSDA
-369 YKNWLKN
+369 YKEWLKN
-376 KIGSGYYQDVT
+376 KIGSSNYWDVT
-387 DESAMTDAFDRI
+387 DKNAMTSAFNNI
-399 FTKIMEM
+399 FKKIIEI
-406 SEATWVAEDPMNLS
+406 SEAIWVAEDPMNAS
-420 GNVKNIEF
+420 SNVKNIDF
-428 VGIYDGNKNL
+428 IGIYDKNKNL
-438 RDSVDLTNGS
+438 NDNVNLNNSN

-460 WDLKNSTPTEIK
+460 WDLKNSKPTEIK
-472 VGNITYYVYELHYR
+472 NGNVIYYVYELHYR

-492 LSTFE
+492 LSSFE
-497 EIDKNTGNSKI
+497 EIDKNTGNFKI
-508 YDTNGKTTLK
+508 YETNGKTTLN
-518 YVIKD
+518 YVIKTN
-523 EKSSKDG
+523 KTSTSG
-530 EIDFPVPSVVGYL
+530 QLNFPVPSIVGYL
-543 GELEFKKV
+543 GELEFQKV
-551 STLGDNFTLENA
+551 SALGDNFTLENA
-563 EFELVHSPNCP
+563 EFELVHSKDCP

-590 ATSDANG
+590 AISNTNG
-597 TIKFTSIPS
+597 LVKFTNIPS

-623 NESTYDVEVA
+623 SESSYEVEVA

-649 YLKSN
+649 YIKSN

-666 NSGTFKFTLVI
+666 NSGTFKFTLTI

-747 KITFGKSLESK
+747 KITIGKNLNGT
-758 LDSIEKPTNVKFI
+758 LTDKPNNIKFI

-808 FKKKRLS
+808 FKKKRIS

>member
-55 NDSSVIISKTISE
+55 DDSSVIISKTISE
-68 TNYKSGISNI
+68 TNYKSGNSNL

-87 VQTRTKAEEPDL
+87 VQTRTKAEEPDV

-105 DISNTMSY
+105 DISNTM
-113 VFNGTK
+113 NEKMGGT
-119 KTRISAAQD
+119 TRIKAAQG
-128 AAKKFITEFANRS
+128 AAEKFITEFANRS

-157 TNAQEIFALQPCMD
+157 TNAQKIFELQPCMD
-171 TTTANSLKNTM
+171 TTTATNLINDMNSK
-182 ETNTNKIMNAPG
+182 TNFIMDAPG
-194 YGDSHSRF
+194 YGGSHSRF

-211 ANDMLSKSN
+211 ANDMLSESN

-234 TTYIYKNYT
+234 TTYISSGYS
-243 GYDPYMTPNISSEAE
+243 GYDPYDST
-258 VNRNKTKFFNDY
+258 
-270 WKANNGKLNP
+270 GK
-280 NDDGIFYD
+280 IFYD
-288 SVKEHYYPCY
+288 HVSKKKCL
-298 YGTSYSDKAAIRA
+298 YGTSYSDKAAIKA
-311 RKMATNVK
+311 REEAEKIK
-319 NAGINIYSIG
+319 NNGINIYSIG
-329 VDIGGQTIKKY
+329 VDVGGQTIKAY
-340 VNQTAGKKF
+340 VDQTNGQSH

-359 EIGDDSSADA
+359 EIGSDSSPDA
-369 YKNWLKN
+369 YKNWLEN
-376 KIGSGYYQDVT
+376 KIGSGYYKDVT
-387 DESAMTDAFDRI
+387 NESAMTDAFDKI
-399 FTKIMEM
+399 FKRIMEI

-551 STLGDNFTLENA
+551 SALGDEFTLENA

-574 CHNERKQP
+574 CHNELKKP
-582 SDSTLSYT
+582 SDNTLTYKASS
-590 ATSDANG
+590 TSDG
-597 TIKFTSIPS
+597 SVKFINIPS

-614 TKAPNDHIL
+614 TKAPNGHIL
-623 NESTYDVEVA
+623 NKTEYDVEVA

-638 HKIEGNKIIND
+638 HSIDGNKIIND

-682 PVVGEYPYKKGN
+682 PVVGEYPYKKEN

-758 LDSIEKPTNVKFI
+758 LDSTEKPTNIKFI

-786 LILVIAGILLT
+786 LILIIAGILLT

>member
-55 NDSSVIISKTISE
+55 DDSSVIISKTISE

-87 VQTRTKAEEPDL
+87 VQTRTKAEEPDV

-105 DISNTMSY
+105 DISNTM
-113 VFNGTK
+113 NEKMGGT
-119 KTRISAAQD
+119 TRIKAAQG
-128 AAKKFITEFANRS
+128 AAEKFITEFANRS

-157 TNAQEIFALQPCMD
+157 TNAQEIFTLQPCMD
-171 TTTANSLKNTM
+171 TTTANSLNDTM
-182 ETNTNKIMNAPG
+182 KTNTNKIMNAAG

-211 ANDMLSKSN
+211 ANDMLSESN

-234 TTYIYKNYT
+234 TTYISSDYN
-243 GYDPYMTPNISSEAE
+243 GYDPYDST
-258 VNRNKTKFFNDY
+258 
-270 WKANNGKLNP
+270 GK
-280 NDDGIFYD
+280 IFYD
-288 SVKEHYYPCY
+288 YVSGKKCL
-298 YGTSYSDKAAIRA
+298 YGTSYSDKAAIKA
-311 RKMATNVK
+311 REEAEKIK
-319 NAGINIYSIG
+319 NNGINIYSIG
-329 VDIGGQTIKKY
+329 VDVGGQTIDGYVKKETKY
-340 VNQTAGKKF
+340 Y
-349 SVVDRTSTTY
+349 SVVDRTSTKY
-359 EIGDDSSADA
+359 EIGSASSAEA

-376 KIGSGYYQDVT
+376 KIGSGYYKDVT
-387 DESAMTDAFDRI
+387 NESAMTDAFDKI
-399 FTKIMEM
+399 FKRIMEI

-472 VGNITYYVYELHYR
+472 LGNITYYVYELHYR

-551 STLGDNFTLENA
+551 SALGDEFTLENA

-574 CHNERKQP
+574 CHNELKKP
-582 SDSTLSYT
+582 SDNTLTYKASS
-590 ATSDANG
+590 TSDG
-597 TIKFTSIPS
+597 SVKFINIPS

-614 TKAPNDHIL
+614 TKAPNGHIL
-623 NESTYDVEVA
+623 NKTEYDVEVA

-654 LNISK
+654 LNIYK

-758 LDSIEKPTNVKFI
+758 LDSTEKPTNIKFI

-786 LILVIAGILLT
+786 LILIIAGILLT

>member
-1 MKYLKKILYI
+1 MKYLKKIVYI
-11 LCLFVVTVYP
+11 LCLLVVTVYP
-21 FLSVYGDNVVLNNY
+21 FLSVYGDSLVLNGY
-35 KQVSSLGGE
+35 KQVANIGGE
-44 NWEGKDSGKSK
+44 NWEGKDSGKTK

-68 TNYKSGISNI
+68 TNYKSGNSNL

-87 VQTRTKAEEPDL
+87 VQTRTKAEEPDV

-105 DISNTMSY
+105 DVSNTMSY
-113 VFNGTK
+113 VFKNTEV
-119 KTRISAAQD
+119 TRISAAQE
-128 AAKKFITEFANRS
+128 AAEKFITDFANRS

-157 TNAQEIFALQPCMD
+157 TDAKEIFKLQPCMD
-171 TTTANSLKNTM
+171 TTTA
-182 ETNTNKIMNAPG
+182 TNLINDMNNKTNDIMDATN
-194 YGDSHSRF
+194 YGSSHSRF

-234 TTYIYKNYT
+234 TTYISSGYS
-243 GYDPYMTPNISSEAE
+243 GYDPYDT
-258 VNRNKTKFFNDY
+258 T
-270 WKANNGKLNP
+270 GK
-280 NDDGIFYD
+280 IFYD
-288 SVKEHYYPCY
+288 YVSGKKCL
-298 YGTSYSDKAAIRA
+298 YGTSYSDEAAIRA

-319 NAGINIYSIG
+319 NNGINIYSIG
-329 VDIGGQTIKKY
+329 VDVGGQTIKAY
-340 VNQTAGKKF
+340 VDQTNGQSH

-359 EIGDDSSADA
+359 EIGSDSSSDA

-387 DESAMTDAFDRI
+387 NESAMAGAFNEI
-399 FTKIMEM
+399 FKKIMEM
-406 SEATWVAEDPMNLS
+406 SEATWVAEDPMNTS
-420 GNVKNIEF
+420 SNVKNIEF
-428 VGIYDGNKNL
+428 VGMYDGNKNL
-438 RDSVDLTNGS
+438 RDSVNLTNGN

-460 WDLKNSTPTEIK
+460 WDLKNSNPTVIEN
-472 VGNITYYVYELHYR
+472 GNITYYVYELHYR

-492 LSTFE
+492 QSSFE
-497 EIDKNTGNSKI
+497 EIDKSTGNSKI
-508 YDTNGKTTLK
+508 YETNGKTTLN
-518 YVIKD
+518 YVIKTD
-523 EKSSKDG
+523 KTSTNG
-530 EIDFPVPSVVGYL
+530 EIDFKVPSIVGYL

-551 STLGDNFTLENA
+551 SALGDEFTLENA

-574 CHNERKQP
+574 CHNELKKP
-582 SDSTLSYT
+582 SDNTLTYKTSSTS
-590 ATSDANG
+590 NG
-597 TIKFTSIPS
+597 SVKFINIPS

-614 TKAPNDHIL
+614 TKAPNGHIL
-623 NESTYDVEVA
+623 NKTEYDVEVA

-638 HKIEGNKIIND
+638 YSIDGNKIIND
-649 YLKSN
+649 YLKSK

-682 PVVGEYPYKKGN
+682 PVVGQFPYKKG
-694 ETGYITLDSNGKTT
+694 TSVGTITLDNAGKTT
-708 IYLKHNETIYI
+708 IYLKHNETINI
-719 ENLPFNSSFK
+719 EDLPYGSQFK
-729 IEELETEG
+729 IEELETDG
-737 YEVNYKLNDN
+737 YEVNYKINDN
-747 KITFGKSLESK
+747 KITFGKSLNGK
-758 LDSIEKPTNVKFI
+758 LDSTEPTNVKFI

-797 GGSVINICYMY
+797 GGSVINICYTY
-808 FKKKRLS
+808 FRKKRIS

>member
-55 NDSSVIISKTISE
+55 DDSSVIISKTISE

-105 DISNTMSY
+105 DISNTM
-113 VFNGTK
+113 NEKMGKTT
-119 KTRISAAQD
+119 TRIKAAQG
-128 AAKKFITEFANRS
+128 AAEKFITEFANRS

-171 TTTANSLKNTM
+171 TTTANSLNDTM
-182 ETNTNKIMNAPG
+182 KINTNKIMNAPG
-194 YGDSHSRF
+194 YGNSHSRF

-234 TTYIYKNYT
+234 TTYISSGYS
-243 GYDPYMTPNISSEAE
+243 GYDPYDST
-258 VNRNKTKFFNDY
+258 
-270 WKANNGKLNP
+270 GK
-280 NDDGIFYD
+280 IFYD
-288 SVKEHYYPCY
+288 HVSKKKCL
-298 YGTSYSDKAAIRA
+298 YGTSYSDEAAIRA
-311 RKMATNVK
+311 RKMAAEVK
-319 NAGINIYSIG
+319 NNGINIYSIG
-329 VDIGGQTIKKY
+329 VDVGGQTIDGY
-340 VNQTAGKKF
+340 VNKETNKY
-349 SVVDRTSTTY
+349 SVVDRKSTKY
-359 EIGDDSSADA
+359 EIGDGSSADA

-387 DESAMTDAFDRI
+387 DESAMTDAFNKI
-399 FTKIMEM
+399 FKRIMEI

-582 SDSTLSYT
+582 SDSILSYK

-597 TIKFTSIPS
+597 TVKFTNIPS

-708 IYLKHNETIYI
+708 IYLKHNETIHI

>member
-55 NDSSVIISKTISE
+55 DDSSVIISKTISE

-105 DISNTMSY
+105 DISNTM
-113 VFNGTK
+113 NEKMGKTT
-119 KTRISAAQD
+119 TRIKAAQG
-128 AAKKFITEFANRS
+128 AAEKFITEFANRS

-171 TTTANSLKNTM
+171 TTTANSLNDTM
-182 ETNTNKIMNAPG
+182 KINTNKIMNAPG
-194 YGDSHSRF
+194 YGNSHSRF

-234 TTYIYKNYT
+234 TTYISSGYS
-243 GYDPYMTPNISSEAE
+243 GYDPYDST
-258 VNRNKTKFFNDY
+258 
-270 WKANNGKLNP
+270 GK
-280 NDDGIFYD
+280 IFYD
-288 SVKEHYYPCY
+288 HVSKKKCL
-298 YGTSYSDKAAIRA
+298 YGTSYSDEAAIRA
-311 RKMATNVK
+311 RKMAAEVK
-319 NAGINIYSIG
+319 NNGINIYSIG
-329 VDIGGQTIKKY
+329 VDVGGQTIDGY
-340 VNQTAGKKF
+340 VNKETNKY
-349 SVVDRTSTTY
+349 SVVDRKSTKY
-359 EIGDDSSADA
+359 EIGDGSSVDA

-387 DESAMTDAFDRI
+387 DESAMTDAFNKI
-399 FTKIMEM
+399 FKRIMEI

-574 CHNERKQP
+574 CHNELKHP
-582 SDSTLSYT
+582 SDNKLTYKAISSTEGLV
-590 ATSDANG
+590 
-597 TIKFTSIPS
+597 KFTNIPS

-623 NESTYDVEVA
+623 NESSYEVEVA

-694 ETGYITLDSNGKTT
+694 ETGFITLDSNGKTT

>member
-1 MKYLKKILYI
+1 MKYLKKIVYI
-11 LCLFVVTVYP
+11 LCLLIATVCP
-21 FLSVYGDNVVLNNY
+21 FLSVYSDNIVLNNY
-35 KQVSSLGGE
+35 KQVTSLGGE
-44 NWEGKDSGKSK
+44 NWEGKDSGKAK

-68 TNYKSGISNI
+68 TNYSSNKDNL
-78 ENYFDITLR
+78 ENYFDITLK

-99 AVVIVM
+99 AVVIVL

-113 VFNGTK
+113 VFNGTS
-119 KTRISAAQD
+119 KTRISAAQE
-128 AAKKFITEFANRS
+128 AATNFIKEFANRS
-141 SSNKDIKRQI
+141 SGNSKITNRKI

-157 TNAQEIFALQPCMD
+157 TDAHKIFNLQD
-171 TTTANSLKNTM
+171 YTDINIANTLISTM
-182 ETNTNKIMNAPG
+182 TNETNKIIYSNDYANN
-194 YGDSHSRF
+194 HKRF

-211 ANDMLSKSN
+211 AGDMLDNSN
-220 ASSKHI
+220 ASTKHI
-226 IFLSDGFP
+226 VFLSDGFP
-234 TTYIYKNYT
+234 TTYINNGYI
-243 GYDPYMTPNISSEAE
+243 GYDPYDSAGD
-258 VNRNKTKFFNDY
+258 R
-270 WKANNGKLNP
+270 
-280 NDDGIFYD
+280 FYD
-288 SVKEHYYPCY
+288 NTSGQKIPCS
-298 YGTSYSDKAAIRA
+298 YGASYSDEAAIRA
-311 RKMATNVK
+311 RKMATK
-319 NAGINIYSIG
+319 IKTKGINIYSIG
-329 VDIGGQTIKKY
+329 VDVGGQTIKQY
-340 VNQTAGKKF
+340 VDQTNGKDF
-349 SVVDRTSTTY
+349 SVVDRRSTIY
-359 EIGDDSSADA
+359 EIGSADSSDA
-369 YKNWLKN
+369 YKEWLKN
-376 KIGSGYYQDVT
+376 KIGSSNYWDVT
-387 DESAMTDAFDRI
+387 DKNAMTSAFNNI
-399 FTKIMEM
+399 FKKIMEI
-406 SEATWVAEDPMNLS
+406 SEAIWVAEDPMNAS
-420 GNVKNIEF
+420 SNVKNIDF
-428 VGIYDGNKNL
+428 IGIYDKNKNL
-438 RDSVDLTNGS
+438 NDNVNLNNSN

-460 WDLKNSTPTEIK
+460 WDLKNSKPTEIK
-472 VGNITYYVYELHYR
+472 NGNVIYYVYELHYR

-492 LSTFE
+492 LSSFE
-497 EIDKNTGNSKI
+497 EIDKNTGNFKI
-508 YDTNGKTTLK
+508 YETNGKTTLN
-518 YVIKD
+518 YVIKTN
-523 EKSSKDG
+523 KTSTSG
-530 EIDFPVPSVVGYL
+530 QLNFSVPSIVGYL
-543 GELEFKKV
+543 GELEFQKV
-551 STLGDNFTLENA
+551 SALGDNFTLENA
-563 EFELVHSPNCP
+563 EFELVHSKGCP

-590 ATSDANG
+590 AISNTNG
-597 TIKFTSIPS
+597 LVKFTNIPS

-623 NESTYDVEVA
+623 SESSYEVEVA

-649 YLKSN
+649 YIKSN

-666 NSGTFKFTLVI
+666 NSGTFKFTLTI

-758 LDSIEKPTNVKFI
+758 LDSTEKPTNIKFI
-771 NIGGYIMPETGSSGM
+771 NVGGYIMPETGSSGM

>member
-55 NDSSVIISKTISE
+55 DDSSVIISKTISE

-105 DISNTMSY
+105 DISNTM
-113 VFNGTK
+113 NEKMGET
-119 KTRISAAQD
+119 TRIKAAQG
-128 AAKKFITEFANRS
+128 AAEKFITEFANRS

-171 TTTANSLKNTM
+171 TTTATNLINDMNSK
-182 ETNTNKIMNAPG
+182 TNYIMDAAG

-211 ANDMLSKSN
+211 ANDMLSESN

-234 TTYIYKNYT
+234 TTYISSDYN
-243 GYDPYMTPNISSEAE
+243 GYDPYDST
-258 VNRNKTKFFNDY
+258 
-270 WKANNGKLNP
+270 GK
-280 NDDGIFYD
+280 IFYD
-288 SVKEHYYPCY
+288 YVSGKKCL
-298 YGTSYSDKAAIRA
+298 YGTSYSDKAAIKA
-311 RKMATNVK
+311 REEAEKIK
-319 NAGINIYSIG
+319 NNGINIYSIG
-329 VDIGGQTIKKY
+329 VDVGGQTIDGYVKKETKDY
-340 VNQTAGKKF
+340 
-349 SVVDRTSTTY
+349 SVVDRTSTNY
-359 EIGDDSSADA
+359 EIGSASSAEA

-376 KIGSGYYQDVT
+376 KIGSGYYKDVT
-387 DESAMTDAFDRI
+387 NESAMTDAFDKI
-399 FTKIMEM
+399 FKRIMEI

-551 STLGDNFTLENA
+551 SALGDEFTLENA

-574 CHNERKQP
+574 CHNELKKP
-582 SDSTLSYT
+582 SDNTLTYKASS
-590 ATSDANG
+590 TSDG
-597 TIKFTSIPS
+597 SVKFINIPS

-614 TKAPNDHIL
+614 TKAPNGHIL
-623 NESTYDVEVA
+623 NKTEYDVEVA

-638 HKIEGNKIIND
+638 YSIDGNKIIND

-694 ETGYITLDSNGKTT
+694 ETGYITLDSNGKAT

-758 LDSIEKPTNVKFI
+758 LDSTEKPTNIKFI

-786 LILVIAGILLT
+786 LILIIAGILLT

>member
-1 MKYLKKILYI
+1 MKYLKKIVYI
-11 LCLFVVTVYP
+11 LCLLVVTVYP
-21 FLSVYGDNVVLNNY
+21 FLSVYGDSLVLNGY
-35 KQVSSLGGE
+35 KQVANIGGE
-44 NWEGKDSGKSK
+44 NWEGKDSGKTK

-68 TNYKSGISNI
+68 TNYKSGNSNL

-87 VQTRTKAEEPDL
+87 VQTRTKAEEPDV

-105 DISNTMSY
+105 DISNTMKEIMG
-113 VFNGTK
+113 GT
-119 KTRISAAQD
+119 TRISAAQE
-128 AAKKFITEFANRS
+128 AAAKFITDFANRS

-157 TNAQEIFALQPCMD
+157 TDAKEIFKLQPCMD
-171 TTTANSLKNTM
+171 TTTA
-182 ETNTNKIMNAPG
+182 TNLINDMNNKTNDIMNATN
-194 YGDSHSRF
+194 YGKSHSRF

-234 TTYIYKNYT
+234 TTYISSGYS
-243 GYDPYMTPNISSEAE
+243 GYDPYDT
-258 VNRNKTKFFNDY
+258 T
-270 WKANNGKLNP
+270 GK
-280 NDDGIFYD
+280 IFYD
-288 SVKEHYYPCY
+288 YVSGKKCL
-298 YGTSYSDKAAIRA
+298 YGTSYSDEAAIRA

-319 NAGINIYSIG
+319 NNGINIYSIG
-329 VDIGGQTIKKY
+329 VDVGGQTIKAY
-340 VNQTAGKKF
+340 VDQTNGQSH

-359 EIGDDSSADA
+359 EIGSDSSSDA

-387 DESAMTDAFDRI
+387 NESAMTDAFNEI
-399 FTKIMEM
+399 FKKIMEM
-406 SEATWVAEDPMNLS
+406 SEATWVAEDPMNTS
-420 GNVKNIEF
+420 SNVKNIEF
-428 VGIYDGNKNL
+428 VGMYDGNKNL
-438 RDSVDLTNGS
+438 RDSVNLTNGN

-460 WDLKNSTPTEIK
+460 WDLKNSNPTVIEN
-472 VGNITYYVYELHYR
+472 GNITYYVYELHYR

-492 LSTFE
+492 LSSFE
-497 EIDKNTGNSKI
+497 EIDKSTGNSKI
-508 YDTNGKTTLK
+508 YETNGKTTLN
-518 YVIKD
+518 YVIKTD
-523 EKSSKDG
+523 KTSTNG
-530 EIDFPVPSVVGYL
+530 EIDFKVPSIVGYL

-551 STLGDNFTLENA
+551 SALGDEFTLENA

-574 CHNERKQP
+574 CHNELKKP
-582 SDSTLSYT
+582 SDNTLKYKASSTS
-590 ATSDANG
+590 NG
-597 TIKFTSIPS
+597 SVKFINIPS

-614 TKAPNDHIL
+614 TKAPNGHIL
-623 NESTYDVEVA
+623 NKTEYDVEVA

-638 HKIEGNKIIND
+638 YSIDGNKIIND
-649 YLKSN
+649 YLKSK

-682 PVVGEYPYKKGN
+682 PVVGQFPYKKG
-694 ETGYITLDSNGKTT
+694 TSVGTITLDNAGKTT
-708 IYLKHNETIYI
+708 IYLKHNETINI
-719 ENLPFNSSFK
+719 EDLPYGSQFK
-729 IEELETEG
+729 IEELETDG
-737 YEVNYKLNDN
+737 YEVNYKINDN
-747 KITFGKSLESK
+747 KITFGKSLNGK
-758 LDSIEKPTNVKFI
+758 LDSTEPTNVKFI

-797 GGSVINICYMY
+797 GGSVINICYTY
-808 FKKKRLS
+808 FRKKRIS